1 MEATDPGAGGG
12 VVVGRAED
20 HRVPDEP
27 GDPNGPEGHQ
37 DLGSAGE
44 AGAAETEAPEP
55 VQAPHT
61 LRPGGDAM
69 PWPGGQ
75 AMPGLGGNTV
85 PGPGGHVAP
94 GPGGTPPR
102 AQEDTSGH
110 DLVDM
115 LHWDLVAMC
124 CPWPEDQEA
133 TFSIC
138 ILFEERRGI
147 GPGRNGP
154 TVDIGMERKQSAW
167 G

>member
-1 MEATDPGAGGG
+1 
-12 VVVGRAED
+12 
-20 HRVPDEP
+20 
-27 GDPNGPEGHQ
+27 
-37 DLGSAGE
+37 
-44 AGAAETEAPEP
+44 
-55 VQAPHT
+55 
-61 LRPGGDAM
+61 
-69 PWPGGQ
+69 
-75 AMPGLGGNTV
+75 MPGLGGNTV

-94 GPGGTPPR
+94 GPGGTPPQG
-102 AQEDTSGH
+102 QEDTSGH

-124 CPWPEDQEA
+124 RPWPEDQEV

-138 ILFEERRGI
+138 ILFEERQGI